1 MNGNFAGTVLLALCA
16 ALLFSSFTYAAQN
29 DLVFNA
35 SNSGVIDFNTASQ
48 LKIRLTNDGNV
59 GIGTSTPQ
67 NMLNVIGD
75 ANIYQGALTQY
86 PPTPKVISSIDN
98 DTNLYRATSVFV
110 SGKYAYVTNNDN
122 STRANFAIVD
132 ISNPYS
138 PQITSVILNDTNL
151 LDSASVFVSGKYAYV
166 TGGGTTAGKSNFAI
180 VDVSNPYSPQV
191 ISSIDN
197 DTNLSN
203 TRGLFVAG
211 KYAYVVDSNN
221 LAGYSNFAVI
231 DISNPYNPQVISSI
245 DNDTNLVSSR
255 SIFVSGKYAYVTNY
269 NSTAGISNFAIIDIS
284 NPYNPQ
290 VISSIDDDDLLYGA
304 FSIYV
309 SGRYAYVANYDTG
322 ASNSNFAVIDVSNPY
337 TPQVIGTINNDV
349 NLYKS
354 NSVFVS
360 GKYAYVTNYDLAA
373 GLSNFAIIDISDPYG
388 PQVISSIDNDTNL
401 YYPYSVFVSGKYAYV
416 ANYDTGAGRSNFAII
431 DLGASDLQSIN
442 TGSIQTG
449 GLQVTESAI
458 VNGVLTANQSITAGL
473 GGIYSQ
479 GPLSVV
485 DSNSSVLTSIFT
497 VGKDAN
503 VGIGTTTATNKLTII
518 GDLNAVT
525 SAGTTAL
532 YTNASS
538 DGNVGIGTTNP
549 LAKLH
554 IRYADEIGGSYA
566 FRVDN
571 DTATG
576 PRSAFNLTYYKD
588 GNLGINLLNT
598 LPYNGYVLDVNG
610 SAYIKGIPLAND
622 INVVGNLVAIGSI
635 YSTTATGIIGGA
647 STYYRI
653 YGGTTAVSTMA
664 ADYSAANLL
673 VSGDR
678 WTQASSGNH
687 PIIATAAILKPQVL
701 GAAATTGNTAALYIE
716 GAGST
721 TVTGGNWAVWV
732 DNGKS
737 RFDGN
742 VLIQADGTPIGALA
756 VLGPGDGWEENPP
769 YNGPSFTIAFDG
781 NVGIGIPGLG
791 SNKPSRNL
799 DVNSV
804 MKLQPTDSPGQC
816 AATDKG
822 SIYYDVSLS
831 EICTCN
837 GANWVKLSDNSTTC

>member
-1 MNGNFAGTVLLALCA
+1 MKHEAADKKEIKIHSPAFALATALSITLMLMPTIASA
-16 ALLFSSFTYAAQN
+16 AAN

-35 SNSGVIDFNTASQ
+35 SNLGVIDFNTASQ
-48 LKIRLTNDGNV
+48 LKLRLTNDGNV
-59 GIGTSTPQ
+59 GIGTATPA

-98 DTNLYRATSVFV
+98 DTNLNDLYSVFVSGKYAYTANNDSTSGNSNFTIIDISNPYNPQITGILKNDTNLYLSKAVYV
-110 SGKYAYVTNNDN
+110 SGKYAYVTNNSRTEGKANFAIIDISNPYSPQVISSIDN
-122 STRANFAIVD
+122 DTNLGLARSIYVSGKYAYIVDYNNLAGYSNFAIVD

-138 PQITSVILNDTNL
+138 PQVISSIDNDTNL
-151 LDSASVFVSGKYAYV
+151 NLPMSIYVSGKYAYV
-166 TGGGTTAGKSNFAI
+166 ANYNSTAGQSNFAVI
-180 VDVSNPYSPQV
+180 DVSNPYSPQV

-197 DTNLSN
+197 DTNLY
-203 TRGLFVAG
+203 T
-211 KYAYVVDSNN
+211 
-221 LAGYSNFAVI
+221 AV
-231 DISNPYNPQVISSI
+231 
-245 DNDTNLVSSR
+245 
-255 SIFVSGKYAYVTNY
+255 
-269 NSTAGISNFAIIDIS
+269 
-284 NPYNPQ
+284 
-290 VISSIDDDDLLYGA
+290 
-304 FSIYV
+304 SIY
-309 SGRYAYVANYDTG
+309 
-322 ASNSNFAVIDVSNPY
+322 I
-337 TPQVIGTINNDV
+337 
-349 NLYKS
+349 
-354 NSVFVS
+354 
-360 GKYAYVTNYDLAA
+360 
-373 GLSNFAIIDISDPYG
+373 
-388 PQVISSIDNDTNL
+388 
-401 YYPYSVFVSGKYAYV
+401 SGKYAYV
-416 ANYDTGAGRSNFAII
+416 ANAGSTEGKSNFAII

-610 SAYIKGIPLAND
+610 GLNIRGSLL
-622 INVVGNLVAIGSI
+622 VGGNA
-635 YSTTATGIIGGA
+635 YSTGASYAMGRNATADPLLHIGGA
-647 STYYRI
+647 LS
-653 YGGTTAVSTMA
+653 GESGTAYKILVSTGNNGLSA
-664 ADYSAANLL
+664 NNSAANLF
-673 VSGDR
+673 VSGYR
-678 WTQASSGNH
+678 FGETSSGIH
-687 PIIATAAILKPQVL
+687 PIIATAAILQPRTTAA
-701 GAAATTGNTAALYIE
+701 GAAVGDTAALYIE
-716 GAGST
+716 DENKDTGVS
-721 TVTGGNWAVWV
+721 GGNWALWV
-732 DNGKS
+732 DAGKS

-742 VLIQADGTPIGALA
+742 VLIGSDLATPIGALDVNA
-756 VLGPGDGWEENPP
+756 PNANNWTGARFLV
-769 YNGPSFTIAFDG
+769 AFDG
-781 NVGIGIPGLG
+781 NVGVWLNPYSNEGAGIYAAMPT
-791 SNKPSRNL
+791 SAL
-799 DVNSV
+799 DVNGE

-816 AATDKG
+816 AATDTG
-822 SIYYDVSLS
+822 SIYYDNSIS
-831 EICTCN
+831 ELCTCN
-837 GANWVKLSDNSTTC
+837 GTNWVKGSDNTTVCT